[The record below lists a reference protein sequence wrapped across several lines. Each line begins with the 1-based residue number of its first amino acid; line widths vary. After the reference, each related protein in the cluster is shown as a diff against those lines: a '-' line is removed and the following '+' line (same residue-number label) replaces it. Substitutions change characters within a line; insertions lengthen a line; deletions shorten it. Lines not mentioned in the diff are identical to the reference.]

1 VEENDRFE
9 LMAPAPL
16 NLVCFRHKAG
26 DAFNQALLERLNASG
41 ELYFTHTKLN
51 GAYTLR
57 MSIGQEQTE
66 TRHVERAWDSI
77 RETATEMGK

>member
-1 VEENDRFE
+1 MEADDRFE

-26 DAFNQALLERLNASG
+26 DAFNQALMDRLNASG
-41 ELYFTHTKLN
+41 ELYLTHTKLD
-51 GAYTLR
+51 GVFSLR

-66 TRHVERAWDSI
+66 ARHVEQAWERI
-77 RETATEMGK
+77 QKVAKTL